1 MEKTMDRETRVT
13 AAKDQVSC
21 DLAGEVAILNIKSGI
36 YYGLD
41 EVGSSVWDLI
51 QQTKTVAEVR
61 DALLQEY
68 DVDAETCERDLIALL
83 RELSS
88 KELIEIG

>member
-1 MEKTMDRETRVT
+1 MEKTIGSETRVT

-41 EVGSSVWDLI
+41 EVGARVWDLI
-51 QQTKTVAEVR
+51 QQTKSVSEVR
-61 DALLQEY
+61 DALLEEY
-68 DVDAETCERDLIALL
+68 DVDAPTCERDLIVLL
-83 RELSS
+83 RELAA
-88 KELIEIG
+88 KELIEVE